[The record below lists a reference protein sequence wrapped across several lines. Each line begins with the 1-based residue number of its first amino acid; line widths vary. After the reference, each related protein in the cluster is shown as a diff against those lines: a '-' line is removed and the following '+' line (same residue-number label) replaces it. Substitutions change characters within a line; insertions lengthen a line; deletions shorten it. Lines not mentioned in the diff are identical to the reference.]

1 MGGIVWGLFF
11 AIATASGALFL
22 NTQRQLAEDSLNAQA
37 EAISGSMLLY
47 RNHVLKFAAANPTS
61 DGNIPDA
68 SLSLPAWYSKQAGVS
83 NYVGGG
89 KGYVY
94 YSGGNM
100 ELAYR
105 LLKKSNNS
113 VLTGIKRGAY
123 LYNPLTGTTAISL
136 PVQIPDQSV
145 VYASP

>member
-1 MGGIVWGLFF
+1 M
-11 AIATASGALFL
+11 
-22 NTQRQLAEDSLNAQA
+22 
-37 EAISGSMLLY
+37 LY
-47 RNHVLKFAAANPTS
+47 RNQVLRFAAANPAS
-61 DGNIPDA
+61 DGNIPDS

-89 KGYVY
+89 KGYLH

-113 VLTGIKRGAY
+113 VLTDIKRGAY

-136 PVQIPDQSV
+136 PVQIPDPSV